1 MDDWSGG
8 FGVADTEMVAVG
20 VTLFF
25 LAFFLAIYFRDIPLP
40 AGIDVGLF
48 VVILMVAGVLLI
60 SLGLLSKR
68 EPYRRRYDYGF
79 G

>member
-1 MDDWSGG
+1 ML
-8 FGVADTEMVAVG
+8 AVG

-25 LAFFLAIYFRDIPLP
+25 LSFFLAIYFRDIPLP

-48 VVILMVAGVLLI
+48 VIILLIAGVLLI
-60 SLGLLSKR
+60 SIGMLAKK
-68 EPYRRRYDYGF
+68 EPGPRRSDFGF